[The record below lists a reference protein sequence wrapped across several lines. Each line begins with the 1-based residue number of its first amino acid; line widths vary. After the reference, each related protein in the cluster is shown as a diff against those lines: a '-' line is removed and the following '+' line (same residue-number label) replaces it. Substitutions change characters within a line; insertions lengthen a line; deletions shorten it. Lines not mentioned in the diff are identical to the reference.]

1 MLILCLE
8 LIKSRLGVMSIQIR
22 ELFFIIIKTLIE
34 KSPVGH
40 PYVMEDLRECL
51 EVYSC
56 TEDQH
61 TLEKSA
67 LQLNSDM

>member
-34 KSPVGH
+34 KSPVGRH
-40 PYVMEDLRECL
+40 NVIETSLKIVQDNNNCL
-51 EVYSC
+51 VFVP
-56 TEDQH
+56 
-61 TLEKSA
+61 L
-67 LQLNSDM
+67 LIWR